1 MPEKGDADQGA
12 GMDHR
17 SLIPGGFS
25 RWDESYVRTGL
36 FSFSLRWK
44 VALSF
49 SVLLIMVVGTLF
61 LAFMQYEW
69 MFLSREA
76 RKRAQS
82 SARNMAVNARDPL
95 LALDE
100 LRFGPITESVKQDPE
115 VRYAYL
121 MDHQG
126 KVVYHSD
133 PSKTGMVFSQGVP
146 DSPGGIIQASVP
158 VEVEKIIVGTAVV
171 GLGVEHIKQ
180 AMVTTAAGLLLPLG
194 IGAVVGVL
202 GIFLLTG
209 IHVRRIEKLEKAV
222 RALGS
227 GNLRVRV
234 EDAGTDEVGRLGR
247 HFNDMVAQLD
257 SSRSQIEKNFKETI
271 SALAEAVEAK
281 DKYTRGHC
289 ERVAGISVAM
299 GRELHLGE
307 EQIGELEMAAI
318 LHDIGKIGVKAGI
331 VGKMGPLTYEEAR
344 EMKNHPEIGARIL
357 NPLSSL
363 QNVAL
368 FVRHH
373 HEHFDGSGYPRGLE
387 GDQIPLASRIILL
400 VDAFDAM
407 TTGRPYREALTMDE
421 AFGRIRDGSGKQF
434 DSKLVDLFF
443 KLEKNGTIHEVC
455 REVQQSDE

>member
-1 MPEKGDADQGA
+1 MPEKGETSQSA
-12 GMDHR
+12 GMYGR
-17 SLIPGGFS
+17 NMNPGGFF
-25 RWDESYVRTGL
+25 RWRGSHVRTG
-36 FSFSLRWK
+36 FFTFSLRWK
-44 VALSF
+44 VAFSF
-49 SVLLIMVVGTLF
+49 SLLLIMVVGALF
-61 LAFMQYEW
+61 LSFMQYEW

-76 RKRAQS
+76 SKRAQS

-100 LRFGPITESVKQDPE
+100 LRFGPITESVTQDPE
-115 VRYAYL
+115 VRYAFL

-133 PSKTGMVFSQGVP
+133 PLETSTIFAQGVP
-146 DSPGGIIQASVP
+146 DPPEGIIQASVP
-158 VEVEKIIVGTAVV
+158 IEVEKVMVGTAVV
-171 GLGVEHIKQ
+171 GLGVEHIHR
-180 AMVTTAAGLLLPLG
+180 AMITTATGLVLPLG
-194 IGAVVGVL
+194 MGAVL
-202 GIFLLTG
+202 GIVGIFFLTE

-227 GNLRVRV
+227 GNLHVRV
-234 EDAGTDEVGRLGR
+234 DDAGKDEVGRLGM

-257 SSRSQIEKNFKETI
+257 SSRRQIEKNFKETI

-299 GRELHLGE
+299 GKELRLEEDHL
-307 EQIGELEMAAI
+307 GELEMAAI
-318 LHDIGKIGVKAGI
+318 LHDVGKIGVEAGVIGKIG
-331 VGKMGPLTYEEAR
+331 PLTDGEAR
-344 EMKNHPEIGARIL
+344 DMKHHPEIGARIL

-363 QNVAL
+363 KNVAL
-368 FVRHH
+368 YVRYH
-373 HEHFDGSGYPRGLE
+373 HEHFDGSGYPQGLE

-407 TTGRPYREALTMDE
+407 TTDRPYRKALSRDE
-421 AFGRIRDGSGKQF
+421 AFRRIREGRGSQF

-443 KLEKNGTIHEVC
+443 HLEENGIIEDIC
-455 REVQQSDE
+455 REVRESDG